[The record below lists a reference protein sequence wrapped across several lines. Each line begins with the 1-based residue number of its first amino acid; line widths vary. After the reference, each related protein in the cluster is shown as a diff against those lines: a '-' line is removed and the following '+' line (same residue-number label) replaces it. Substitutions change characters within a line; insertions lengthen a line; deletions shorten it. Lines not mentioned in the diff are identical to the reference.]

1 MNITFPPPPL
11 SMADKLRNIPA
22 GESRLFRWDE
32 AQRSSIRST
41 ITRIKRDHTVDYNYH
56 DPARGRQD
64 ARLAAV

>member
-11 SMADKLRNIPA
+11 SLADKLRNIPA

-41 ITRIKRDHTVDYNYH
+41 ITRIKRDHTVDYNYTTRPEG
-56 DPARGRQD
+56 DGMRVW
-64 ARLAAV
+64 RLA